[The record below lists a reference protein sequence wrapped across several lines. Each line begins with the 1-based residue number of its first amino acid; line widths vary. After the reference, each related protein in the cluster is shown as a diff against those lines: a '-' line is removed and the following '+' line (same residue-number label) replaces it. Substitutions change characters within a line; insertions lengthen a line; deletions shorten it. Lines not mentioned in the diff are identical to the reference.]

1 MSTSEP
7 SGTKQRA
14 VTTEFEAR
22 KVVRGV
28 PVLAVGLIAFVA
40 LTALLIAAGI
50 QLEQP
55 GDRPLWLSVVFMS
68 IVGLLATVF
77 MLSGLRVIAPNTA
90 LVIVLFGNYRGTIK
104 AQGIWWVNPLARKL
118 PMSLRIHNMVTPTI
132 KVNDIKGNPIEIGAV
147 VVWRVSD
154 TARASFDVE
163 SFSTF
168 VNTQCESALRHL
180 ASVYPYDGSGA
191 EHETSLRGSTDEVSR
206 ALATELQER
215 VAKAGVT
222 IDETRLSHL
231 AYAPEIAGSMLRR
244 QQADAVISA
253 RFRIVEGAV
262 TMIESALDHLDKGG
276 KVKLDDERKAAMVSN
291 LLVVLCG
298 DHSVQPVVNTG
309 TLYTS

>member
-1 MSTSEP
+1 MTS
-7 SGTKQRA
+7 
-14 VTTEFEAR
+14 EFEAKSIGGGR
-22 KVVRGV
+22 VLGLGLLT
-28 PVLAVGLIAFVA
+28 VLASLILFVVAGNQLDHRNANPNGLWVGVA
-40 LTALLIAAGI
+40 ILSGLALLTA
-50 QLEQP
+50 
-55 GDRPLWLSVVFMS
+55 
-68 IVGLLATVF
+68 VF
-77 MLSGLRVIAPNTA
+77 MLCGLRIIAPNTA
-90 LVIVLFGNYRGTIK
+90 LVTVFFGTYRGTIK
-104 AQGIWWVNPLARKL
+104 TQGFWWINPLAKKI
-118 PMSLRIHNMVTPTI
+118 PISLRIRNMVTPTI

-168 VNTQCESALRHL
+168 VDTQCESALRHL

-206 ALATELQER
+206 ALAAELQER
-215 VAKAGVT
+215 VAKAGVS

-231 AYAPEIAGSMLRR
+231 AYAPEIAGAMLRR

-262 TMIESALDHLDKGG
+262 SMVEAALDHLDKGG
-276 KVKLDDERKAAMVSN
+276 KVKLDDERRAAMVSN

-298 DHSVQPVVNTG
+298 DHSAQPVVNAG
-309 TLYTS
+309 TLYTG

>member
-1 MSTSEP
+1 MTN
-7 SGTKQRA
+7 
-14 VTTEFEAR
+14 EFEAR
-22 KVVRGV
+22 FIRGGL
-28 PVLAVGLIAFVA
+28 VLTLGLISLVTMLALFIFAANHLDHRASNSSPMWIGVAFFS
-40 LTALLIAAGI
+40 LIGMLAAI
-50 QLEQP
+50 
-55 GDRPLWLSVVFMS
+55 
-68 IVGLLATVF
+68 F
-77 MLSGLRVIAPNTA
+77 MLCGLRIIAPNKA
-90 LVIVLFGNYRGTIK
+90 LVTVFFGTYRGTIK
-104 AQGIWWVNPLARKL
+104 APGFWWINPLARKL
-118 PMSLRIHNMVTPTI
+118 PMSLRTRNMVTPTI

-168 VNTQCESALRHL
+168 VDTQCESALRHL

-191 EHETSLRGSTDEVSR
+191 EHETSLRGATDEVSR
-206 ALATELQER
+206 ALANELQER

-231 AYAPEIAGSMLRR
+231 AYAPEIAGAMLRR

-262 TMIESALDHLDKGG
+262 SMVEAALDHLDKGG
-276 KVKLDDERKAAMVSN
+276 KVKLDDERRAAMVSN

-298 DHSVQPVVNTG
+298 DHSAQPVVNAG
-309 TLYTS
+309 TLYTG

>member
-1 MSTSEP
+1 MANEFQAKSIRGGQVLGLGLLSLLAMP
-7 SGTKQRA
+7 ALFIFAANQLDRRA
-14 VTTEFEAR
+14 GGAS
-22 KVVRGV
+22 
-28 PVLAVGLIAFVA
+28 PLWVLVA
-40 LTALLIAAGI
+40 L
-50 QLEQP
+50 
-55 GDRPLWLSVVFMS
+55 
-68 IVGLLATVF
+68 LAILGFCVTIF
-77 MLSGLRVIAPNTA
+77 MLCGLRIIAPNTA
-90 LVIVLFGNYRGTIK
+90 LVTVFFGNYRGTIK
-104 AQGIWWVNPLARKL
+104 TPGFWWINPLAKKM
-118 PMSLRIHNMVTPTI
+118 PISLRIRNMVTPTI

-168 VNTQCESALRHL
+168 VDTQCESALRHL
-180 ASVYPYDGSGA
+180 ASIYPYDGSGA

-231 AYAPEIAGSMLRR
+231 AYASEIAGAMLRR

-262 TMIESALDHLDKGG
+262 TMVEAALDHLDKGG

-298 DHSVQPVVNTG
+298 DHSVQPVVNAG
-309 TLYTS
+309 TLYTG